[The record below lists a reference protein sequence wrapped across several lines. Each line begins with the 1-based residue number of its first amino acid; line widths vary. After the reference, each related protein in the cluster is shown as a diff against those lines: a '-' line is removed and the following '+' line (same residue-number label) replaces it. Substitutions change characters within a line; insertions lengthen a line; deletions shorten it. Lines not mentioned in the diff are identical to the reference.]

1 MYNVMFTTIC
11 IKAIT
16 IQEMM
21 HNKLV
26 FSSLIEIEA
35 RRIDLCN
42 IVNLIPVP
50 LQPNYSII

>member
-1 MYNVMFTTIC
+1 MFTTIC

-16 IQEMM
+16 TQEMM
-21 HNKLV
+21 HNKLE

-35 RRIDLCN
+35 RHIDLCN
-42 IVNLIPVP
+42 IVNLIPAP